1 MGVPAV
7 SAAPI
12 EVVEREFG
20 ELALNM
26 GPQHPSTHGV
36 LRLVLH
42 LSGETV
48 VKAMPVIGYLH
59 RGVEKLSE
67 HLAYDQLAP
76 VYERDDYL
84 SPTSNSNAYV
94 LAVEKL
100 GGIEVPRRAQWVR
113 ALACEWQRI
122 ASHLV
127 WLGTLGLDL
136 GGALGGGTTLYMYC
150 FREREKILD
159 WLEALTGTRFHTNVN
174 MVGGVRYD
182 PDAASRA
189 ESTAMASEIEA
200 ALPELWSMSGGNPIF
215 QERTRGVGVISKDL
229 ALGVG
234 VTGPTLRASGVA
246 YDVRAASPYDAYRE
260 LPPKVVT
267 RTAGDAEARFQVRFE
282 EIGVSLALV
291 RTITE
296 GLPAGPIFSRKPIKN
311 PKATKLPAG
320 EAYAAVESPRGE
332 LGFHIVSDGGP
343 KPYRLKIN
351 APSFKNL
358 QVIPHVV
365 PGGLLAD
372 VVATLG
378 SLDPVMGDVDR

>member
-1 MGVPAV
+1 MSGPL
-7 SAAPI
+7 S
-12 EVVEREFG
+12 VVEREFG

-48 VKAMPVIGYLH
+48 VKASPVIGYLH

-84 SPTSNSNAYV
+84 APTFNSHAFV
-94 LAVEKL
+94 LAAERL
-100 GGIEVPRRAQWVR
+100 GGTAVPRRARWLR
-113 ALACEWQRI
+113 AFVGEWQRI

-159 WLEALTGTRFHTNVN
+159 FLEELTGTRFHTNFN
-174 MVGGVRYD
+174 IIGGARYD
-182 PDAASRA
+182 LTPALASTSNALA
-189 ESTAMASEIEA
+189 EGLRA
-200 ALPELWSMSGGNPIF
+200 ALPELWSLSGGTPIF
-215 QERTRGVGVISKDL
+215 VERTRGVGVITRDL
-229 ALGVG
+229 AMGIG
-234 VTGPTLRASGVA
+234 VTGPTLRASGIA
-246 YDVRAASPYDAYRE
+246 YDVRRSAPYDAYE
-260 LPPKVVT
+260 EFPVDVVT
-267 RTAGDAEARFQVRFE
+267 RTAGDAEARFQVRFD
-282 EIGVSLALV
+282 EIRVSLSLV
-291 RTITE
+291 DRIVE
-296 GLPAGPIFSRKPIKN
+296 GLPTGPIFSRKPLKN
-311 PKATKLPAG
+311 PKTTKLPKG
-320 EAYAAVESPRGE
+320 EVYAAVESPRGE
-332 LGFHIVSDGGP
+332 LGFHIVADGSA

-358 QVIPHVV
+358 QAVGHIL

-378 SLDPVMGDVDR
+378 SLDPVLGDVDR

>member
-1 MGVPAV
+1 MSG
-7 SAAPI
+7 APVTI
-12 EVVEREFG
+12 VEREFG
-20 ELALNM
+20 EMALNM

-48 VKAMPVIGYLH
+48 QKAIPAIGYLH

-84 SPTSNSNAYV
+84 APTANSNAFV

-100 GGIEVPRRAQWVR
+100 GGIAVPKRAQWLR
-113 ALACEWQRI
+113 AFVSEWQRVS
-122 ASHLV
+122 SHLV

-159 WLEALTGTRFHTNVN
+159 FLEELTGTRFHTNFN
-174 MVGGVRYD
+174 LIGGVRYD
-182 PDAASRA
+182 LDAA
-189 ESTAMASEIEA
+189 MAAKSNALADGIA
-200 ALPELWSMSGGNPIF
+200 ASLPELWSMSGGNPIF
-215 QERTRGVGVISKDL
+215 VERTRGIGVIGKDL
-229 ALGVG
+229 ALSVG
-234 VTGPTLRASGVA
+234 VTGPALRASGIA
-246 YDVRAASPYDAYRE
+246 YDVRKAAPYDAYGE
-260 LPPKVVT
+260 LPIEIVT
-267 RTAGDAEARFQVRFE
+267 REAGDAEARFQVRFE
-282 EIGVSLALV
+282 EISVSLRLVTRIAAALP
-291 RTITE
+291 
-296 GLPAGPIFSRKPIKN
+296 GGPIFSRKPLKN
-311 PKATKLPAG
+311 PKTTKLPKG
-320 EAYAAVESPRGE
+320 ETYAAVESPRGE
-332 LGFHIVSDGGP
+332 LGFHIISDGTA
-343 KPYRLKIN
+343 KPHRLKIN

-358 QVIPHVV
+358 QVVTHLL

-372 VVATLG
+372 VVAILG

>member
-1 MGVPAV
+1 MSGA
-7 SAAPI
+7 I
-12 EVVEREFG
+12 EVCEREFG

-36 LRLVLH
+36 LRLILH

-48 VKAMPVIGYLH
+48 VKASPVIGYLH

-84 SPTSNSNAYV
+84 APTFNSNAFV
-94 LAVEKL
+94 LAVERL
-100 GGIEVPRRAQWVR
+100 GAIAVPRRAQWMR
-113 ALACEWQRI
+113 AFVGEWQRVS
-122 ASHLV
+122 SHLV

-159 WLEALTGTRFHTNVN
+159 FLEELTGTRFHTNFN
-174 MVGGVRYD
+174 LIGGARYD
-182 PDAASRA
+182 LTPALAARSHA
-189 ESTAMASEIEA
+189 LAAGLTE
-200 ALPELWSMSGGNPIF
+200 ALPELWSMSGGAPIF
-215 QERTRGVGVISKDL
+215 VERTRGVGVISKDL
-229 ALGVG
+229 AMGVG
-234 VTGPTLRASGVA
+234 VTGPTLRASGIA
-246 YDVRAASPYDAYRE
+246 YDVRVSSPYDAYQE
-260 LPPKVVT
+260 LPVTIVT
-267 RTAGDAEARFQVRFE
+267 RTAGDAEARFQVRMD
-282 EIGVSLALV
+282 EIRVSLALV
-291 RTITE
+291 ASIVE
-296 GLPAGPIFSRKPIKN
+296 GLPAGPIFSRKPLKN
-311 PKATKLPAG
+311 PKTTKLPKG
-320 EAYAAVESPRGE
+320 EVYAAVESPRGE
-332 LGFHIVSDGGP
+332 LGFHIVADGSA

-358 QVIPHVV
+358 QTVGHIL

-378 SLDPVMGDVDR
+378 SLDPVLGDVDR

>member
-1 MGVPAV
+1 V
-7 SAAPI
+7 SGQPI

-48 VKAMPVIGYLH
+48 VKAIPVIGYLH

-84 SPTSNSNAYV
+84 APTANSNAFV
-94 LAVEKL
+94 LAVETL
-100 GGIEVPRRAQWVR
+100 GRIDVPRRGKWMRSFVS
-113 ALACEWQRI
+113 EWQRV

-159 WLEALTGTRFHTNVN
+159 FLEELTGTRFHTNMN
-174 MVGGVRYD
+174 LVGGARYD
-182 PDAASRA
+182 MDAA
-189 ESTAMASEIEA
+189 MAAKSDALAAGIA
-200 ALPELWSMSGGNPIF
+200 GALPELRAMSAGNPIF
-215 QERTRGVGVISKDL
+215 VERTKGVGTISRDL
-229 ALGVG
+229 AMGLGT
-234 VTGPTLRASGVA
+234 TGPTLRGSGMG
-246 YDVRAASPYDAYRE
+246 YDVRKAAPYDAYPE
-260 LPPKVVT
+260 LSFDVVT
-267 RTAGDAEARFQVRFE
+267 RTAGDAQARFEVRMD
-282 EIGVSLALV
+282 EISISLALV
-291 RTITE
+291 RQITA
-296 GLPAGPIFSRKPIKN
+296 GLPPGPVFARRPIKN
-311 PKATKLPAG
+311 PKATKLPKG
-320 EAYAAVESPRGE
+320 EVYAAVESPRGE
-332 LGFHIVSDGGP
+332 LGFHIVSDGSA

-358 QVIPHVV
+358 QVVPHIL

-378 SLDPVMGDVDR
+378 SLDPVLGDVDR